1 MRGCLHFGRD
11 DGFALRGLGGEAV
24 FLLEAGEVS
33 LDGFACGGAAGGVDC
48 YFFGCAGLGCGA
60 GCRGGGLR
68 GGDLGD
74 GGDGAE
80 VFIEDELFDQVV
92 GIVCAEAAG
101 DGVLGDGFFGAGL
114 AAGEQVVDGEG
125 A

>member
-1 MRGCLHFGRD
+1 
-11 DGFALRGLGGEAV
+11 LGGEAV
-24 FLLEAGEVS
+24 FLLEAGEGA
-33 LDGFACGGAAGGVDC
+33 LHGFACGGACGVVGCLGPGG
-48 YFFGCAGLGCGA
+48 ALLGCGA
-60 GCRGGGLR
+60 GCCGGGLR